1 MANNIVQVKRTSVSG
16 RAPNTTSAGNS
27 QYINAGELALNMPD
41 GILYTSNGS
50 ALITIGANLTN
61 QNVTGN
67 LTVKGIIA
75 NGSLGSGGEVLA
87 SNGSAVYWT
96 TVGGTG
102 TVTSVASA
110 NGIAG
115 GPITGSGT
123 LYAVAGN
130 STVFVNA
137 SGIHVNTDSL
147 SAGVNVDAQYV
158 WTNTQSFTNTIT
170 FTQIINATANNTSFV
185 GTVSAANVVSN
196 AQLSANLA
204 NYQTTAG
211 LSANVATLSANA
223 ATFLNGK
230 TESNLNVNN
239 ALTANNSNNLGGVA
253 AASYVQNTD
262 SRTLSGNL
270 VFTANVTLNGIIAN
284 GSIGTGGHVLH
295 SDGTKVYWA
304 ADDQGVTSVA
314 SGNGL
319 TGGTITTTGTLS
331 VVAGNSGVISN
342 SSGVFVNAATFSIAT
357 SQLSGDVALG
367 TQTSGNYVATITAG
381 NGLTGDATGE
391 GSTPTLAV
399 GAGNGISVSADAIAV
414 NGGNTLTVNS
424 SGVHVNTTLRL
435 TTLTTSGNVVVE
447 GNLTVSGNV
456 TVIGANNLSI
466 VDNFIYLNSNNT
478 TQNIDLGFAG
488 NYNDGTY
495 KHAGFFRDATDGF
508 WKVFD
513 GYTPE
518 PDAAVD
524 IDTANNSFNIA
535 GMWFSNTRIGNT
547 TVYATINSTA
557 YSGSANNAT
566 NLNGQ
571 AASFYTNATNI
582 TTGTLPYAQIP
593 ANIVNTTGSFT
604 ISGNTT
610 LAGTNTTIS
619 SNLNVTGTFVNIASS
634 NVIANSAGVFVAN
647 SIGVVNAGVHSVGTL
662 IVANTTQFTLTLPFS
677 ANGSSGT
684 AGQVLTS
691 NGAVGSPYW
700 AASVGGGYYKGG
712 SATVGTLADG
722 GQNIFRVNAN
732 TLNYNTTIASGEN
745 AQATGPI
752 TVASGI
758 TLTVQSGARVSIV

>member
-1 MANNIVQVKRTSVSG
+1 
-16 RAPNTTSAGNS
+16 
-27 QYINAGELALNMPD
+27 MPD